1 MEQAINQPLNLVS
14 ILNARELGGY
24 QTEDGKRTKEHRF
37 LRAAATDS
45 LTEQDREALYTYGVR
60 CVIDLRSTYEVS
72 DHPSRLDG
80 YKDIAYYHVPMLDE
94 INSQKPEDMGK
105 NMPSSLFDIYRDLIL
120 DSQASFKRVMDI
132 IADHP
137 NDCILFNCTAGKDRT
152 GLTAM
157 LLLTIAKVPEEII
170 IGDYAVSEKYLTVFI
185 QKREKELAD
194 AGVHAPKFMF
204 ETSPDNM
211 QRTLSL
217 IKERFGTVH
226 DYLLQIGVDKEQM
239 EKIRKSMVE

>member
-24 QTEDGKRTKEHRF
+24 QTEDGKRTKVHRF

-120 DSQASFKRVMDI
+120 DSQASFKRKT
-132 IADHP
+132 
-137 NDCILFNCTAGKDRT
+137 TAFY
-152 GLTAM
+152 LTARQER
-157 LLLTIAKVPEEII
+157 I
-170 IGDYAVSEKYLTVFI
+170 
-185 QKREKELAD
+185 EL
-194 AGVHAPKFMF
+194 V
-204 ETSPDNM
+204 
-211 QRTLSL
+211 
-217 IKERFGTVH
+217 
-226 DYLLQIGVDKEQM
+226 
-239 EKIRKSMVE
+239 

>member
-1 MEQAINQPLNLVS
+1 MEQAINQSLNLVS

-194 AGVHAPKFMF
+194 AGVHASKFMF

-226 DYLLQIGVDKEQM
+226 DYLLQIGVDKAQM